1 MLRSRSFDL
10 GASVAEMFRDSWSN
24 FFGSFAPQQAPSVTI
39 NGVPH
44 AHHHHH
50 TSYNSHNSSANRSN
64 NQPSSSSHAQ
74 HRPSQHSS
82 SRRNSSNSHQHS
94 SSRNNGFTFGI
105 NIDQIME
112 EVEESI
118 NSTID
123 GFTTNL
129 AFGGRHRP
137 SRSRTSLSSSSS
149 LRNQRE
155 PGARTSSNHHHSSV
169 SSQHEHARRRH
180 RADHDR
186 IRREHARSH
195 ARRHGQSRQSTEM
208 NRGLSEDQIRKLRK
222 HEFTRQDDECTICM
236 DDFVM
241 SYVVRTLPCKH
252 YFHSDCIDPWLR
264 RNASCPTCRA
274 AVVIPS

>member
-1 MLRSRSFDL
+1 
-10 GASVAEMFRDSWSN
+10 MFRDSWSN
-24 FFGSFAPQQAPSVTI
+24 FFGSLAPQQNASVMI

-44 AHHHHH
+44 HHH
-50 TSYNSHNSSANRSN
+50 TSHNSHHSSNSQSTNRSN
-64 NQPSSSSHAQ
+64 NHPSSSSHAHHTH
-74 HRPSQHSS
+74 HRPSNNSS
-82 SRRNSSNSHQHS
+82 SRRNSSNSHSHG

-105 NIDQIME
+105 NIDQIMD

-123 GFTTNL
+123 GFTASF

-137 SRSRTSLSSSSS
+137 TPRSRTTSSSSS
-149 LRNQRE
+149 SRSQRE
-155 PGARTSSNHHHSSV
+155 SGARPSSSHHHSS
-169 SSQHEHARRRH
+169 SSSHHEHARRRH

-186 IRREHARSH
+186 IRREHARAH
-195 ARRHGQSRQSTEM
+195 ARRHAQNSRQSTEQK
-208 NRGLSEDQIRKLRK
+208 RGLTEDQIKRLRK

>member
-1 MLRSRSFDL
+1 
-10 GASVAEMFRDSWSN
+10 MFRDSWSN
-24 FFGSFAPQQAPSVTI
+24 FFGNFAPQQSASVTI

-44 AHHHHH
+44 NHHHH
-50 TSYNSHNSSANRSN
+50 TSFNSQNSSANRSN
-64 NQPSSSSHAQ
+64 NRPSSSSHNSAQ
-74 HRPSQHSS
+74 PHSSRPSH

-94 SSRNNGFTFGI
+94 SSRNNSNGSFTFGI
-105 NIDQIME
+105 NLDQIMD

-123 GFTTNL
+123 GFTTSF

-137 SRSRTSLSSSSS
+137 SRSRTTSSSSS
-149 LRNQRE
+149 SRSHRE
-155 PGARTSSNHHHSSV
+155 SGARPSSNHHSSA

-195 ARRHGQSRQSTEM
+195 ARRHGHNSTRQSTEQK
-208 NRGLSEDQIRKLRK
+208 RGLTEDQIKRLRK
-222 HEFTRQDDECTICM
+222 HEFTKQDDECTICM